1 MYHGRGRVSNVRAMD
16 QDATFAPAVAL
27 RVARPVSTMFCGDG
41 DQDGLREDTTT
52 RNPTPDLNSPALGRF
67 FSGAAAARHLSDCLA
82 GHIENPKRPS
92 ASLCGT
98 RSGEAAAVPGDVS
111 DPESVQRIVEAAREA
126 YGPPEILVNNAGFL
140 QQKRFVDLTVEDF
153 DRMIA
158 VHLRGTFLCTSAVLP
173 DMLSRG
179 SGIIVNVASQLGQ
192 IGGIE
197 LCHYSAAKAGIIG
210 LTKSLARE
218 VSAQGVRVNAVAP
231 GPINTE
237 LILGLSEEWQ
247 RAKAAELP
255 LGRFGEPAEVA
266 ETVAFLVSDGATL
279 YVGQTLGPNS
289 GDVML

>member
-1 MYHGRGRVSNVRAMD
+1 MTSERSRAVLVTGAGSGIGRAIAEKLAKDGERVVVNDLKGETADEV
-16 QDATFAPAVAL
+16 
-27 RVARPVSTMFCGDG
+27 VARIK
-41 DQDGLREDTTT
+41 E
-52 RNPTPDLNSPALGRF
+52 
-67 FSGAAAARHLSDCLA
+67 SG
-82 GHIENPKRPS
+82 
-92 ASLCGT
+92 
-98 RSGEAAAVPGDVS
+98 GEAAAAPGDVS

-218 VSAQGVRVNAVAP
+218 VSNQGVRVNAVAP

-237 LILGLSEEWQ
+237 LVLGLSEEW
-247 RAKAAELP
+247 RDAKSAELP
-255 LGRFGEPAEVA
+255 LGRFGEPHEVA
-266 ETVAFLVSDGATL
+266 ETVAFLVSDGAAL

>member
-1 MYHGRGRVSNVRAMD
+1 LTPERSRVVLVTGAGSGIGRAIAEKLAKDGERVVVNDLKGETADEV
-16 QDATFAPAVAL
+16 
-27 RVARPVSTMFCGDG
+27 VARIK
-41 DQDGLREDTTT
+41 E
-52 RNPTPDLNSPALGRF
+52 
-67 FSGAAAARHLSDCLA
+67 SG
-82 GHIENPKRPS
+82 
-92 ASLCGT
+92 
-98 RSGEAAAVPGDVS
+98 GEAAAAPGDVS

-126 YGPPEILVNNAGFL
+126 YGSPEILVNNAGFL

-237 LILGLSEEWQ
+237 LVLGLSDEW
-247 RAKAAELP
+247 RDAKSAELP
-255 LGRFGEPAEVA
+255 LGRFGEPHEVA
-266 ETVAFLVSDGATL
+266 DTVAFLVSDGAAL

>member
-1 MYHGRGRVSNVRAMD
+1 MTSERSRAVLVTGAGSGIGRAIAEKLAKDGERVVVNDLKGETADEV
-16 QDATFAPAVAL
+16 VAWL
-27 RVARPVSTMFCGDG
+27 K
-41 DQDGLREDTTT
+41 E
-52 RNPTPDLNSPALGRF
+52 
-67 FSGAAAARHLSDCLA
+67 SG
-82 GHIENPKRPS
+82 
-92 ASLCGT
+92 
-98 RSGEAAAVPGDVS
+98 GEAAAAPGDVS

-153 DRMIA
+153 DRMFA
-158 VHLRGTFLCTSAVLP
+158 VHMLCTFLFTSAVLTG
-173 DMLSRG
+173 MLSRG
-179 SGIIVNVASQLGQ
+179 SVIIVNVASQLGQ

-237 LILGLSEEWQ
+237 LVLGLSDEW
-247 RAKAAELP
+247 RDAKSAELP
-255 LGRFGEPAEVA
+255 LGRFGEPHEVA
-266 ETVAFLVSDGATL
+266 ETVAFLVSDGAAL

>member
-1 MYHGRGRVSNVRAMD
+1 MTSERSRAVLVTGAGSGIGRAIAEKLAKDGERVVVNDLKGETADEV
-16 QDATFAPAVAL
+16 
-27 RVARPVSTMFCGDG
+27 VARIK
-41 DQDGLREDTTT
+41 E
-52 RNPTPDLNSPALGRF
+52 
-67 FSGAAAARHLSDCLA
+67 SG
-82 GHIENPKRPS
+82 
-92 ASLCGT
+92 
-98 RSGEAAAVPGDVS
+98 GEAAAAPGDVS
-111 DPESVQRIVEAAREA
+111 DPESVQRIVEAAHEV

-218 VSAQGVRVNAVAP
+218 VSNQGVRVNAVAP

-237 LILGLSEEWQ
+237 LVLGLSDEW
-247 RAKAAELP
+247 RDAKSAELP
-255 LGRFGEPAEVA
+255 LGRFGEPHEVA
-266 ETVAFLVSDGATL
+266 ETVAFLVSDGAAL

>member
-1 MYHGRGRVSNVRAMD
+1 MTPEDSRIALVTGAGSGIGRAIAEKLARGGERVLVNDLNAEIADEV
-16 QDATFAPAVAL
+16 
-27 RVARPVSTMFCGDG
+27 VARIK
-41 DQDGLREDTTT
+41 E
-52 RNPTPDLNSPALGRF
+52 
-67 FSGAAAARHLSDCLA
+67 SG
-82 GHIENPKRPS
+82 
-92 ASLCGT
+92 
-98 RSGEAAAVPGDVS
+98 GEAAVAPGDVS
-111 DPESVQRIVEAAREA
+111 NPEAVEQIMVAVREA
-126 YGPPEILVNNAGFL
+126 YGHPDILVNNAGFL
-140 QQKRFVDLTVEDF
+140 QQKRFVELTVEDF

-158 VHLRGTFLCTSAVLP
+158 VHLRGTFLCTHAVLP
-173 DMLSRG
+173 EMLSRG

-237 LILGLSEEWQ
+237 LILGLSEDWQ
-247 RAKAAELP
+247 QAKAAELP
-255 LGRFGEPAEVA
+255 LGRFGEPREVA
-266 ETVAFLVSDGATL
+266 ETVAFLVSDGAAL

>member
-1 MYHGRGRVSNVRAMD
+1 MIPERS
-16 QDATFAPAVAL
+16 
-27 RVARPVSTMFCGDG
+27 RVAMVTGAGSGIGRAIAERLAEDG
-41 DQDGLREDTTT
+41 ARVVV
-52 RNPTPDLNSPALGRF
+52 NDLKGETADEVVAGIRDK
-67 FSGAAAARHLSDCLA
+67 GGTAAAA
-82 GHIENPKRPS
+82 
-92 ASLCGT
+92 
-98 RSGEAAAVPGDVS
+98 PGDVS
-111 DPESVQRIVEAAREA
+111 DTEAVRQIMAAAREA
-126 YGPPEILVNNAGFL
+126 YDAPEILVNNAGFL
-140 QQKRFVDLTVEDF
+140 QQKRFVDLTHEDF

-158 VHLRGTFLCTSAVLP
+158 VHLRGTFLCTRAVLP
-173 DMLSRG
+173 EMLSRG
-179 SGIIVNVASQLGQ
+179 RGIVVNVASQLGQ

-237 LILGLSEEWQ
+237 LVLGLSDEW
-247 RAKAAELP
+247 RDAKAAELP
-255 LGRFGEPAEVA
+255 LGRFGEPSEVA

>member
-1 MYHGRGRVSNVRAMD
+1 MTPERSR
-16 QDATFAPAVAL
+16 VAL
-27 RVARPVSTMFCGDG
+27 VTGAGSGIGRAIAEKLAEDGARVVV
-41 DQDGLREDTTT
+41 
-52 RNPTPDLNSPALGRF
+52 NDLKGETADEVVAGIRDK
-67 FSGAAAARHLSDCLA
+67 GGTAAAA
-82 GHIENPKRPS
+82 
-92 ASLCGT
+92 
-98 RSGEAAAVPGDVS
+98 PGDVS
-111 DPESVQRIVEAAREA
+111 DTEAVRQIVAAAREA
-126 YGPPEILVNNAGFL
+126 YDAPEILVNNAGFL
-140 QQKRFVDLTVEDF
+140 QQKRFVDLTHEDF

-158 VHLRGTFLCTSAVLP
+158 VHLRGTFLCTRAVLP
-173 DMLSRG
+173 EMLSRG
-179 SGIIVNVASQLGQ
+179 RGIVVNVASQLGQ

-237 LILGLSEEWQ
+237 LVLGLSDEW
-247 RAKAAELP
+247 RDAKAAELP
-255 LGRFGEPAEVA
+255 LGRFGEPWEVA

>member
-1 MYHGRGRVSNVRAMD
+1 MAPERSRIALVTGAGSGIGRAIAEKLAQNGERVVVNDVNPETANEV
-16 QDATFAPAVAL
+16 VA
-27 RVARPVSTMFCGDG
+27 GIKEWG
-41 DQDGLREDTTT
+41 
-52 RNPTPDLNSPALGRF
+52 
-67 FSGAAAARHLSDCLA
+67 
-82 GHIENPKRPS
+82 
-92 ASLCGT
+92 
-98 RSGEAAAVPGDVS
+98 GEAAAAPGDVS
-111 DPESVQRIVEAAREA
+111 DAESVQRIVAATHEA
-126 YGPPEILVNNAGFL
+126 YGSPEILVNNAGFL

-158 VHLRGTFLCTSAVLP
+158 VHLRGTFLCTRAVLP
-173 DMLSRG
+173 EMLSRG

-197 LCHYSAAKAGIIG
+197 LCHYSSAKAGIIG

-237 LILGLSEEWQ
+237 LVLGLSEEW
-247 RAKAAELP
+247 RNAKAAELP
-255 LGRFGEPAEVA
+255 LGRFGEPWEVA